1 MNIKIIE
8 DQDHKKILKVEQNGT
23 YFLIEYVNNT
33 IKFAIFENNQNASPV
48 YTVPK
53 IESLI
58 QGIANVFEN
67 EVPEEFME
75 KYQQLIK
82 EN

>member
-33 IKFAIFENNQNASPV
+33 IKFAIFEK
-48 YTVPK
+48 T
-53 IESLI
+53 
-58 QGIANVFEN
+58 
-67 EVPEEFME
+67 
-75 KYQQLIK
+75 
-82 EN
+82 